1 MGIRK
6 SSNTTQTD
14 MPPRRRLSAVD
25 RGRALALLEEGISL
39 REVGRRLH
47 VSASVIHRL
56 RERHAT
62 TGSTDER
69 VRTGRP
75 RCTSRRDDRFLYLST
90 LRDRTVTT
98 PVLRR
103 HLMQAANVNVSTSTV
118 RNRLHEFDLQ
128 SRRPAIRIPLT
139 PAHRQARLA
148 WCRHHQHWNR
158 QQWSRILFTDESR
171 FTVSFNDGRTRVWRR
186 PGERFIDATIREVD
200 RYGGGSVMVWGGFH
214 LNGRTPLF
222 VIQGSLTGQRY
233 RDEIVRPI
241 VQPALQVMG
250 PGATLQ
256 DDNAPPHRAQVVRDF
271 IQLHGIPR
279 MDWPARSPDLA
290 PIEHLWDVLGRRVA
304 DNHPPSANVAQL
316 TQILQQEWQAI
327 PQQTL
332 RTLVHSMRQR
342 CRECVAQNGGHTRY

>member
-1 MGIRK
+1 
-6 SSNTTQTD
+6 

-25 RGRALALLEEGISL
+25 RGRALAWLAEGVSL
-39 REVGRRLH
+39 REVGRRLQ

-56 RERHAT
+56 NERYAT
-62 TGSTDER
+62 TGSTEER
-69 VRTGRP
+69 ARTGRP
-75 RCTSRRDDRFLYLST
+75 RCTSRQDDRFLYLST
-90 LRDRTVTT
+90 LRDRTVTA
-98 PVLRR
+98 PMLRHR
-103 HLMQAANVNVSTSTV
+103 LMQAANVNVSVSTV

-139 PAHRQARLA
+139 PDHRQVRLA

-171 FTVSFNDGRTRVWRR
+171 FTVSFNDGRRRVWRR
-186 PGERFIDATIREVD
+186 PGERFTDATIREVD

-214 LNGRTPLF
+214 LHGRTPLH

-233 RDEIVRPI
+233 RDEIISPI
-241 VQPALQVMG
+241 VQPALQAIG

-256 DDNAPPHRAQVVRDF
+256 DDNAPPHRAHVVRDF
-271 IQLHGIPR
+271 FQQQGIPR

-304 DNHPPSANVAQL
+304 DNHPPPADVAQL
-316 TQILQQEWQAI
+316 TQFLQQEWQAI
-327 PQQTL
+327 PQETL

-342 CRECVAQNGGHTRY
+342 CRECVAQNGGHTHY